1 MVLICIQNSVR
12 WVPTATTPLRLD
24 CCSVHLE
31 ETDGDQQRLS
41 VRHVDDDEDGPGLYA
56 NVNAKG
62 GQLQQTDPG
71 TQTPDENVYM
81 NVQDTKVKRALSC
94 FIPYPILLL
103 KIKCSYQ
110 GQRSIY
116 SFSGL

>member
-1 MVLICIQNSVR
+1 MGLICIQNSVR
-12 WVPTATTPLRLD
+12 WLPTATTPLHLD

-71 TQTPDENVYM
+71 TQTPEENVYM
-81 NVQDTKVKRALSC
+81 NVQDTKVKKGIVMLYTISNPSLENKV
-94 FIPYPILLL
+94 FIPRAKKHLFI
-103 KIKCSYQ
+103 
-110 GQRSIY
+110 
-116 SFSGL
+116 